1 MRWKRSNVES
11 SPRSVVDDL
20 PAVGITP
27 QQKQTLEEALVTVA
41 SWDRLM
47 GTEAEEEDE
56 ATGYQPR
63 SWPPKPQRPP
73 KESINLPL
81 FVRASQECVTPPTNT
96 GRRLSLRSPPTPSR
110 ARAPTSP
117 ASPAILSQRQWLAAE
132 LKSAEANDFSVTP
145 PKDLK
150 QRVAQRAVSPG
161 GHARVWK
168 PPVVLRRGFPP
179 VELPPAQTQAVETG
193 TRPSQQPLEPVAT
206 HTRRAGLGCLLAAAL
221 LLSAA
226 VQALAPDGPPRHT
239 DVAEG
244 GRLYGPLITAG
255 DAAVLSAQGVL
266 RLCKEEKR
274 CAAARE
280 HLSHLTPT
288 QRRKLGG
295 DVAIWLASLAS
306 LALPSTPLA
315 VLGRAPTRVLAK
327 LVTALRSAL
336 FVSRAPPAAASF
348 ATVAMGGAAK
358 ASVGASAARAA
369 AAPAAAKAGM
379 ATLPASLL
387 GSPAAAK
394 TNHLVLE
401 LTRRS
406 GAKCLLLDVPLPS
419 AANPVTRRVL
429 ASFPGL
435 AY

>member
-1 MRWKRSNVES
+1 MCDASGQYRP
-11 SPRSVVDDL
+11 SPVPRVTALSV
-20 PAVGITP
+20 
-27 QQKQTLEEALVTVA
+27 K
-41 SWDRLM
+41 S
-47 GTEAEEEDE
+47 
-56 ATGYQPR
+56 
-63 SWPPKPQRPP
+63 
-73 KESINLPL
+73 
-81 FVRASQECVTPPTNT
+81 
-96 GRRLSLRSPPTPSR
+96 
-110 ARAPTSP
+110 ARAQFTCV
-117 ASPAILSQRQWLAAE
+117 AAAILSQRQWLAAE

-306 LALPSTPLA
+306 LALPSAPLA
-315 VLGRAPTRVLAK
+315 VLGRAPTQVLAK

-336 FVSRAPPAAASF
+336 FASRAPPAAASF

-369 AAPAAAKAGM
+369 AAAAATKAGV
-379 ATLPASLL
+379 ATLPASML

-394 TNHLVLE
+394 TNHVVLE
-401 LTRRS
+401 LTRRF

-419 AANPVTRRVL
+419 AANPVMRRVL

>member
-1 MRWKRSNVES
+1 MDATRLSMRWQRRHAES
-11 SPRSVVDDL
+11 SPKSIVDDV

-27 QQKQTLEEALVTVA
+27 RQKQTLAEALVTVA

-47 GTEAEEEDE
+47 GTEDEEEGE

-63 SWPPKPQRPP
+63 SWPPKPQRSP
-73 KESINLPL
+73 KGSMNLPL
-81 FVRASQECVTPPTNT
+81 FVRASQECVTPPA
-96 GRRLSLRSPPTPSR
+96 SPSRALLTPPSPAR
-110 ARAPTSP
+110 ARAPNSP
-117 ASPAILSQRQWLAAE
+117 VSPSILAQRQWLAAE
-132 LKSAEANDFSVTP
+132 LKCAEAADLSVTP
-145 PKDLK
+145 PKGLK

-161 GHARVWK
+161 GHVQGWK

-179 VELPPAQTQAVETG
+179 VELPPAQTQAAVETG
-193 TRPSQQPLEPVAT
+193 TRPSQQPLKPITT

-221 LLSAA
+221 ILSAV
-226 VQALAPDGPPRHT
+226 VQARTPDASPRRT

-244 GRLYGPLITAG
+244 GRLYGPLIAAG
-255 DAAVLSAQGVL
+255 DATVLSAQGVL

-280 HLSHLTPT
+280 HLAHLTPT
-288 QRRKLGG
+288 QRRKLGS
-295 DVAIWLASLAS
+295 DVSIWLASFAS

-315 VLGRAPTRVLAK
+315 VLGRAPARMLAR

-336 FVSRAPPAAASF
+336 FASRAPPAAATF

-358 ASVGASAARAA
+358 AGVGASTARAA
-369 AAPAAAKAGM
+369 AAAAAASATNAGV
-379 ATLPASLL
+379 
-387 GSPAAAK
+387 AK

-406 GAKCLLLDVPLPS
+406 GKKCLLLNVPLPN

>member
-1 MRWKRSNVES
+1 M
-11 SPRSVVDDL
+11 
-20 PAVGITP
+20 
-27 QQKQTLEEALVTVA
+27 
-41 SWDRLM
+41 
-47 GTEAEEEDE
+47 
-56 ATGYQPR
+56 
-63 SWPPKPQRPP
+63 
-73 KESINLPL
+73 
-81 FVRASQECVTPPTNT
+81 
-96 GRRLSLRSPPTPSR
+96 
-110 ARAPTSP
+110 
-117 ASPAILSQRQWLAAE
+117 
-132 LKSAEANDFSVTP
+132 
-145 PKDLK
+145 
-150 QRVAQRAVSPG
+150 
-161 GHARVWK
+161 
-168 PPVVLRRGFPP
+168 
-179 VELPPAQTQAVETG
+179 
-193 TRPSQQPLEPVAT
+193 
-206 HTRRAGLGCLLAAAL
+206 
-221 LLSAA
+221 
-226 VQALAPDGPPRHT
+226 
-239 DVAEG
+239 
-244 GRLYGPLITAG
+244 YGPLITAG

-306 LALPSTPLA
+306 LALPSAPLA
-315 VLGRAPTRVLAK
+315 VLGRAPTQVLAK

-369 AAPAAAKAGM
+369 AAAAAAKAGV

-394 TNHLVLE
+394 TNHVVLE
-401 LTRRS
+401 LTRRF

>member
-1 MRWKRSNVES
+1 
-11 SPRSVVDDL
+11 
-20 PAVGITP
+20 
-27 QQKQTLEEALVTVA
+27 
-41 SWDRLM
+41 
-47 GTEAEEEDE
+47 
-56 ATGYQPR
+56 
-63 SWPPKPQRPP
+63 
-73 KESINLPL
+73 
-81 FVRASQECVTPPTNT
+81 
-96 GRRLSLRSPPTPSR
+96 
-110 ARAPTSP
+110 
-117 ASPAILSQRQWLAAE
+117 
-132 LKSAEANDFSVTP
+132 
-145 PKDLK
+145 
-150 QRVAQRAVSPG
+150 
-161 GHARVWK
+161 
-168 PPVVLRRGFPP
+168 
-179 VELPPAQTQAVETG
+179 
-193 TRPSQQPLEPVAT
+193 
-206 HTRRAGLGCLLAAAL
+206 LLAAAL
-221 LLSAA
+221 ILL
-226 VQALAPDGPPRHT
+226 VQARAPDAPPRRT

-244 GRLYGPLITAG
+244 GRLFRPLIAAGDAAVLSAG

-369 AAPAAAKAGM
+369 AAAAAAKAGV

>member
-1 MRWKRSNVES
+1 MKLLS
-11 SPRSVVDDL
+11 SSE
-20 PAVGITP
+20 PARMCD
-27 QQKQTLEEALVTVA
+27 AL
-41 SWDRLM
+41 
-47 GTEAEEEDE
+47 GQ
-56 ATGYQPR
+56 Y
-63 SWPPKPQRPP
+63 RPSP
-73 KESINLPL
+73 AI
-81 FVRASQECVTPPTNT
+81 
-96 GRRLSLRSPPTPSR
+96 GSPPYPSR
-110 ARAPTSP
+110 AHAPNLP
-117 ASPAILSQRQWLAAE
+117 ASPAILSQRQWLAAA

-161 GHARVWK
+161 GHARVGK
-168 PPVVLRRGFPP
+168 PPVVLRPGVPP
-179 VELPPAQTQAVETG
+179 VELPPAQTQAVETC
-193 TRPSQQPLEPVAT
+193 TQPQQPLKPVAA
-206 HTRRAGLGCLLAAAL
+206 HTRHTGLGCLLAAAL
-221 LLSAA
+221 LLSA
-226 VQALAPDGPPRHT
+226 VQVLAPDTPPRRT

-315 VLGRAPTRVLAK
+315 VLGRAPARVFARLA
-327 LVTALRSAL
+327 TALRSAL
-336 FVSRAPPAAASF
+336 FASRAPPAAASF

-369 AAPAAAKAGM
+369 AAAAATKAGV
-379 ATLPASLL
+379 ATLPASML

-401 LTRRS
+401 FTRRF

-419 AANPVTRRVL
+419 AANPVMRRVL

>member
-1 MRWKRSNVES
+1 MCDAFGQYRP
-11 SPRSVVDDL
+11 SP
-20 PAVGITP
+20 AIG
-27 QQKQTLEEALVTVA
+27 
-41 SWDRLM
+41 
-47 GTEAEEEDE
+47 
-56 ATGYQPR
+56 
-63 SWPPKPQRPP
+63 
-73 KESINLPL
+73 
-81 FVRASQECVTPPTNT
+81 
-96 GRRLSLRSPPTPSR
+96 SPPFPSR
-110 ARAPTSP
+110 AHAPNSP
-117 ASPAILSQRQWLAAE
+117 ASPAILSQRQWLAAA

-150 QRVAQRAVSPG
+150 QRVAQRAVSPD
-161 GHARVWK
+161 GHARVGK

-179 VELPPAQTQAVETG
+179 VQAVETG
-193 TRPSQQPLEPVAT
+193 TQPSQQPLKPVAART
-206 HTRRAGLGCLLAAAL
+206 RHTGLGCLLAAAL
-221 LLSAA
+221 ILSA
-226 VQALAPDGPPRHT
+226 VQALTPDTPPRRT

-274 CAAARE
+274 CTAARE

-315 VLGRAPTRVLAK
+315 MLGRAPARVLAR
-327 LVTALRSAL
+327 LATALRSAL
-336 FVSRAPPAAASF
+336 FASRAPPAAASL

-358 ASVGASAARAA
+358 ASVGASAARVAA
-369 AAPAAAKAGM
+369 AAAATKAGV
-379 ATLPASLL
+379 ATLPASML

-401 LTRRS
+401 LTRRF

-419 AANPVTRRVL
+419 AANPVMRRVL